1 MRSTGPLVWS
11 LTGTAGQGGRQ
22 SAMSNSD
29 RTGHSLP
36 RGQFSNSA
44 FCMGLHRHQ
53 QGCTTYLNNKIQ
65 WFQNCLGPY
74 VELPT
79 WLLDSL
85 TLPYNP
91 RTMWID
97 SRTMH
102 TLCYRSHRRPNS
114 LILSS
119 MAPPFRIAG
128 TNLNSLRRHCHLNYQ
143 CGSGMPDLTYTLPS
157 ELLHTMVN
165 FSERTEVVYIG
176 AKTFISSSR
185 IYLLNRKGNLTV

>member
-65 WFQNCLGPY
+65 WFQNCLGP
-74 VELPT
+74 VTFLRWITDLIT
-79 WLLDSL
+79 WLAQRR
-85 TLPYNP
+85 LPYL
-91 RTMWID
+91 IIQEQCE
-97 SRTMH
+97 SIQEQC
-102 TLCYRSHRRPNS
+102 TLCATEATCAQTLGFFHQGRTVPNCWNEPKFITSTLSFKLSMWKRYARSH
-114 LILSS
+114 IYF
-119 MAPPFRIAG
+119 AFRITPYNG
-128 TNLNSLRRHCHLNYQ
+128 QFQWENR
-143 CGSGMPDLTYTLPS
+143 GSV
-157 ELLHTMVN
+157 HWC
-165 FSERTEVVYIG
+165 
-176 AKTFISSSR
+176 
-185 IYLLNRKGNLTV
+185 